1 MSTRKLFRRALIF
14 AVSLAPLF
22 ASQSVV
28 WTSGT
33 KGSGN
38 LPGSGSGNW
47 WGNLASY
54 DIEIDVTG
62 ATLPS
67 TPQGLWEIDSNEKV
81 FLTASGQVATQGSHG
96 ESPSLPLNGCTS
108 FRIRFQRNT
117 TAAVYTLELWCE
129 STGVYQFASSPDTN
143 TAAVNRSG
151 LRFSIGSFYESTEPT
166 LNFGAIRIF
175 SVNVATGSAPP
186 PRLLAGSLGGA
197 PPPRARV
204 RRAPLL
210 RLGPN
215 SFGDLTDFEFEGNM
229 TDSSPLGLTFT
240 FSSGSASYVTTPVT
254 NPAVSQTLSTVLVG
268 STTSGNVISGVI
280 AFANNDNATLIYA
293 WTQTAGTIG
302 TFSSAIILAPT
313 FTPAAFGTATLQLVA
328 TDANSNAT
336 TLGPLLF
343 GGVVLLPGTNNIDLV
358 TEGGGGAT
366 GTQIAQLLVGE
377 MMWGTN
383 PWSWFDNRELVA
395 ANQQIINMP
404 TYFPAYWLTPDSNGT
419 ISCTGGGVSAT
430 CTGSGTQFQTDFCN
444 GGTSPAN
451 GSNTGIVIYYPGSL
465 AISGTGYAHYSIAGC
480 PSQTTLT
487 LGYTWFHTTSN
498 LVNAQYNADPTGANW
513 ANWAFSNIP
522 ANYYD
527 NVLAYYQLWYRTGLS
542 TYLNAA
548 HTLASRWFS
557 GPFWDSGMSFNVAQV
572 SGCCIVAGPGRGISP
587 AGVVLWG
594 LESGTNIWP
603 GIRYLWSYEEGLVN
617 PNISGGQIGDIRDAA
632 YIRSIPSLCVL
643 YDPSPPSG
651 CATGITNAV
660 ENWWAP
666 LETTGVNAAPAVN
679 NTWANTNFSN
689 AQYAEPNGSSCT
701 SQPCYVSVTN
711 GSTAIT
717 LTGGTWN
724 CSSSGG
730 TFTNQNFATPNLLAN
745 LWFFSPN
752 NTNAPGNSNAGDANH
767 SAAGDSVAY
776 TVNQSGT
783 GCTSTTATL
792 AVPYLGTTGIKGLEV
807 AFYAG
812 FGTQVY
818 MGGISAGLSGWDY
831 QAFTKMGNATGAALA
846 KKQAVDL
853 MTFIQNTGMDTSNY
867 QLWFART
874 FLNCEGY
881 VNSATP
887 PGGWT
892 PNNDP
897 GCADAIVE
905 NAEIMHACVVNYQI
919 NPSPALRTFCDNTF
933 TAMFCKAGYTCAGYS
948 QINGTYETGLDDW
961 PIGYQI
967 TVGPNGA
974 STALTNKWFGYY
986 FGIGYGDAW
995 AVVRQGGTPIAGN
1008 SVSGAG
1014 SVAGRVV
1021 P

>member
-1 MSTRKLFRRALIF
+1 MSTIKLFRRALIF
-14 AVSLAPLF
+14 AVSFAPLF
-22 ASQSVV
+22 ASQSLVF
-28 WTSGT
+28 TTGM
-33 KGSGN
+33 
-38 LPGSGSGNW
+38 
-47 WGNLASY
+47 
-54 DIEIDVTG
+54 TG
-62 ATLPS
+62 AGTTPS
-67 TPQGLWEIDSNEKV
+67 GGIWGSVTDFDLEIAITSASFTASTTQGLWEVNGV
-81 FLTASGQVATQGSHG
+81 ASMRIFSDGAGNIGTSGLHSTQ
-96 ESPSLPLNGCTS
+96 SPSLPLNGCTS
-108 FRIRFQRNT
+108 FRLRWQRFYSIAQ
-117 TAAVYTLELWCE
+117 YSLEMWCE
-129 STGVYQFASSPDTN
+129 TTGVYQVALLADSNPTPGNLAGSQPFVIGGGLYSTTSPQ
-143 TAAVNRSG
+143 A
-151 LRFSIGSFYESTEPT
+151 
-166 LNFGAIRIF
+166 NFGAVRF
-175 SVNVATGSAPP
+175 FNATKALGSAPP
-186 PRLLAGSLGGA
+186 PRLLSGSYA
-197 PPPRARV
+197 QFA
-204 RRAPLL
+204 
-210 RLGPN
+210 
-215 SFGDLTDFEFEGNM
+215 DFELEGNL
-229 TDSSPLGLTFT
+229 TDSSGLGLVYTV
-240 FSSGSASYVTTPVT
+240 SGASYITTPVT
-254 NPAVSQTLSTVLVG
+254 NPGASAAPLLNGGSVPNSIAINVG
-268 STTSGNVISGVI
+268 STTAGATVGNIIMFANQDNTAVTCAWSRSSGVTG
-280 AFANNDNATLIYA
+280 A
-293 WTQTAGTIG
+293 
-302 TFSSAIILAPT
+302 
-313 FTPAAFGTATLQLVA
+313 FTPGGSTSTSCTPNWTGAAFGDSLLSLVVS
-328 TDANSNAT
+328 DASSNST
-336 TLGPLLF
+336 TLANDF
-343 GGVVLLPGTNNIDLV
+343 GNVVLLPGTNNIDLV

-383 PWSWFDNRELVA
+383 PWSWFDNRELAA
-395 ANQQIINMP
+395 ANQQIVNMP

-451 GSNTGIVIYYPGSL
+451 GSNTGIVIYYPSSL

-487 LGYTWFHTTSN
+487 LGYTWYHTTSN

-730 TFTNQNFATPNLLAN
+730 TFTSQNFATPNLLAN

-752 NTNAPGNSNAGDANH
+752 NTNVPGNSNAGDANH

-974 STALTNKWFGYY
+974 STELTNKWFGYY

-995 AVVRQGGTPIAGN
+995 AVARQLAPSGG
-1008 SVSGAG
+1008 SVVTGATVVTGAG
-1014 SVAGRVV
+1014 VIR
-1021 P
+1021 